1 MNDESSAD
9 YCLVSKNLIEDRLVS
24 AKAKAMYAVLCWCPQ
39 EFDCSISNLAEVLG
53 VGKETAAHLL
63 KELEEIGYIERNRKK
78 SPNGET
84 TITEYD
90 VFPRSTF
97 FSD

>member
-9 YCLVSKNLIEDRLVS
+9 YCLVSKTLIEDRLVS

-39 EFDCSISNLAEVLG
+39 GFDCSIKNLAEILG
-53 VGKETAAHLL
+53 VGNETATQLL
-63 KELEEIGYIERNRKK
+63 NELEEIGYIERNRKRN
-78 SPNGET
+78 SNGT
-84 TITEYD
+84 YGVTEYR

-97 FSD
+97 L